1 MDGQLDMEAAVII
14 TVSTVLIL
22 LALTV
27 VARWLVP
34 KSLAEEDHGDEPHEA
49 KPQT

>member
-1 MDGQLDMEAAVII
+1 MEVAIII

-27 VARWLVP
+27 VTRWLVP
-34 KSLAEEDHGDEPHEA
+34 KSLAEEDHDEEHHEA
-49 KPQT
+49 RPHS